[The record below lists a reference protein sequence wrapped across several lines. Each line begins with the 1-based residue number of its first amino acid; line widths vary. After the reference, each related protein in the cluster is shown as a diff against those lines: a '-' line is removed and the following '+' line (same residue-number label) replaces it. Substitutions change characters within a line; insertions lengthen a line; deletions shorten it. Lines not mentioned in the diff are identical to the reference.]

1 MFEKNFMENYVYINW
16 HWYYNHEKSNKS
28 IYIYMTTIRKS
39 SKLKGVSRVS
49 K

>member
-1 MFEKNFMENYVYINW
+1 MFILTGIGITIMKNQIRVY
-16 HWYYNHEKSNKS
+16 